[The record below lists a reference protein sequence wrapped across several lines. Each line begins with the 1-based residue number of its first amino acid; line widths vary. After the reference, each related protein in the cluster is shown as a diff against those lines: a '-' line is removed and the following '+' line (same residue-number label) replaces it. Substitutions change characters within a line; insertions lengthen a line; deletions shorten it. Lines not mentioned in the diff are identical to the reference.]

1 MLVFIMRQ
9 NSTPPRDVERE
20 LARLDQKLLDLLEER
35 AAILAAMRAG
45 KKGRAA
51 MEQHLEQRLWQA
63 WEERAGR
70 AMGDKSRWRT
80 LFTLIQDLPAAR
92 QPEPGES
99 SAGFQL
105 YPKPLACKATVLAPA
120 GVWES
125 QCWAALAVQC
135 SRRAQ
140 LRGVAFNAALAF
152 LVKALNHAGATI
164 RWNNDTLA
172 SDGGQI
178 KLDGKAL
185 FVGDDAL
192 GCYFLLFLALG
203 QHIRLRI
210 TGDTGLKLLDLSPV
224 GRFLQAFQARLTPV
238 VPGSKGL
245 PARLESAGLP
255 PAAIQ
260 LPGDLPAEALLALA
274 MASPSYEDGLAIT
287 WKDDKFEAVA
297 SRAAAMLTMFVP
309 GTVHV
314 PGSLVIP
321 RAEPTLPPVASLP
334 MDPLLA
340 TTLLAMPLCH
350 PAGGDMALAGAFPAQ
365 RSPWKEGL
373 ELLQAAGARP
383 EIDSDTIRVAVPGTR
398 AEHHGPIIMDTMADP
413 AYFPLSF
420 ALAASRMLQHASVP
434 VQLSLPATDLDRQ
447 ACEELAA
454 RLGLRLE
461 QDETAL
467 RLTGRMAEAGAITP
481 WLAPTAAWGLAYACL
496 SMARPGLALANPG
509 GVTELL
515 PRFWNLYNTL
525 PEPPRDVLLVA
536 PAPMDEENADDG
548 RGRKR
553 RIKLRGDITPS

>member
-1 MLVFIMRQ
+1 MRQ

-20 LARLDQKLLDLLEER
+20 LARLDHKLLDILEER

-70 AMGDKSRWRT
+70 ATGDKSRWRT

-92 QPEPGES
+92 HPEPGES
-99 SAGFQL
+99 TAGFQL
-105 YPKPLACKATVLAPA
+105 FPKPVPCKAQVLAPA

-135 SRRAQ
+135 SRHAQ

-164 RWNNDTLA
+164 RWNNDILA
-172 SDGGQI
+172 SEGGSI

-203 QHIRLRI
+203 QHIRLRV

-260 LPGDLPAEALLALA
+260 LPSDLPPEALLALA
-274 MASPSYEDGLAIT
+274 MAAPSYEEGLSIS
-287 WKDDKFEAVA
+287 WKDSKFEPVA
-297 SRAAAMLTMFVP
+297 ARAAAVLASFVP
-309 GTVHV
+309 DAVHV
-314 PGSLVIP
+314 PGTLTIP
-321 RAEPTLPPVASLP
+321 RAEPTLPPVAHLP

-340 TTLLAMPLCH
+340 VSLLALPLCH
-350 PAGGDMALAGAFPAQ
+350 PAGGDMALEGAFPAQ

-373 ELLQAAGARP
+373 ALLRAAGGEP
-383 EIDSDTIRVAVPGTR
+383 EVDPDMVRVAVDGSR
-398 AEHHGPIIMDTMADP
+398 RGSLILDTMADP
-413 AYFPLSF
+413 ACFPLSF
-420 ALAASRMLQHASVP
+420 ALAAARMLQDAEATA
-434 VQLSLPATDLDRQ
+434 QLSLPATDLDRQ

-454 RLGLRLE
+454 RLGLRME
-461 QDETAL
+461 QDDACL
-467 RLTGRMAEAGAITP
+467 RLTGRMGEAGATTP

-515 PRFWNLYNTL
+515 PRFWNLFNTL
-525 PEPPRDVLLVA
+525 PQPPRDVLLVA

>member
-1 MLVFIMRQ
+1 MRQ

-99 SAGFQL
+99 TAGFQL
-105 YPKPLACKATVLAPA
+105 YPKPTAFNAEVLAPA

-140 LRGVAFNAALAF
+140 VRGVAFNAALTY

-164 RWNNDTLA
+164 RWNNDTLT
-172 SDGGQI
+172 SEGGSI

-203 QHIRLRI
+203 QHIRLRV

-224 GRFLQAFQARLTPV
+224 ARFLTGFQARLTPV

-255 PAAIQ
+255 PAAVQ
-260 LPGDLPAEALLALA
+260 LPSDLPPEALLALA
-274 MASPSYEDGLAIT
+274 MAAPSYEEGISIS
-287 WKDDKFEAVA
+287 WKDAQFEPVA
-297 SRAAAMLTMFVP
+297 ARAAAVLSRVVEGVVHTP
-309 GTVHV
+309 GN
-314 PGSLVIP
+314 LIIP
-321 RAEPTLPPVASLP
+321 RAEPGLPPTASLP

-350 PAGGDMALAGAFPAQ
+350 PAGGEMALHGEFPAH
-365 RSPWKEGL
+365 RTPWNAGL
-373 ELLQAAGARP
+373 ALLRAAGA
-383 EIDSDTIRVAVPGTR
+383 
-398 AEHHGPIIMDTMADP
+398 DP
-413 AYFPLSF
+413 AIGPTMTRLTANTSAAPAGGGEMLLDTQAEPALFPLSF
-420 ALAASRMLQHASVP
+420 ALAAARMLQDKGP
-434 VQLSLPATDLDRQ
+434 TRLSAPPSDQDRQ
-447 ACEELAA
+447 ACEELSA

-461 QDETAL
+461 FANGDAGL
-467 RLTGRMAEAGAITP
+467 RIAGRMSEAGAATP

-515 PRFWNLYNTL
+515 PRFWNLFNTL
-525 PEPPRDVLLVA
+525 PQPPKDVLLVA
-536 PAPMDEENADDG
+536 PAPTDEENADDG

-553 RIKLRGDITPS
+553 RIKLRGDITPP